1 MKITFKFIIF
11 LIYVILL
18 FWVKNLYV
26 FLGIFIFQMLL
37 IKITNISFKKAIKNI
52 INLLPFIIFTAVF
65 NLLTM
70 GWKSSIQITIRL
82 ILICNITYIFGKTTT
97 AMQIAQAIQNLLYP
111 LKYFGINTKN
121 VTLIISISITFIP
134 IIIEEITNI
143 KYTLIARGM
152 EMSFLNQIKH
162 INYIMKPLFYSL
174 LRKVNEIEESLKS
187 KAYIE

>member
-82 ILICNITYIFGKTTT
+82 ILICNITYI
-97 AMQIAQAIQNLLYP
+97 
-111 LKYFGINTKN
+111 
-121 VTLIISISITFIP
+121 
-134 IIIEEITNI
+134 
-143 KYTLIARGM
+143 
-152 EMSFLNQIKH
+152 
-162 INYIMKPLFYSL
+162 NYIMCLNKCQIYSIYFINYRSFL
-174 LRKVNEIEESLKS
+174 
-187 KAYIE
+187 